1 MIFFFVAQM
10 ASAVSINFRSSCN
23 SEATEPQNRRIGR
36 IKCNQLPSKEGQR
49 CYQGGSRLLQPNGK
63 KCNGPLVIEGAR
75 PMAALDFTVQT
86 TTSLTA
92 GAKRYEQTME
102 TNVQGTVNGMGG
114 GVGPFMFSIW
124 CAPRREQNGSHQTK
138 KYKQVNKYP
147 AGPLRWMPSALWN
160 LLTTDNSFGSAHRL
174 THKSFKSPRMFC

>member
-1 MIFFFVAQM
+1 VLPRWFSSITAQWEEK
-10 ASAVSINFRSSCN
+10 R
-23 SEATEPQNRRIGR
+23 
-36 IKCNQLPSKEGQR
+36 
-49 CYQGGSRLLQPNGK
+49 
-63 KCNGPLVIEGAR
+63 NGPLVIEGAR
-75 PMAALDFTVQT
+75 PMAALYFTVQT